1 MEINT
6 HKWRSPSLGK
16 DLTLKVYGSSGTPII
31 GIPTRGASCDQWEE
45 FGMIKAISHQ
55 IENGFNQLFCV
66 SSVDTESFL
75 NESISPSQ
83 RLVRHQQYES
93 YLVDEVVTFVKES
106 NPIDYM
112 IIAGTDLGGYHAIS
126 TALKHPAEF
135 DKAIGLSGIYDIK
148 TFMNGYYEDDVYYNN
163 PMDFIPNLSRQ
174 PLLNE
179 IRDIDFRLVSYEH
192 DPRMDYARRLSN
204 VFRMKFIEHIL
215 DIWDID
221 TSDEWGQWQKMLK
234 THII

>member
-1 MEINT
+1 MEIST

-16 DLTLKVYGSSGTPII
+16 DLNLKVYGTSGTPII
-31 GIPTRGASCDQWEE
+31 GIPTRGASCGQWEE
-45 FGMIKAISHQ
+45 FGMVNAISYQ
-55 IENGFNQLFCV
+55 INNGFNQLFCV
-66 SSVDTESFL
+66 SSVDEESFL
-75 NESISPSQ
+75 NTSISPSQ
-83 RLVRHQQYES
+83 RLIRHQQYES
-93 YLVDEVVTFVKES
+93 YLVDEVVPYIKDQ

-148 TFMNGYYEDDVYYNN
+148 KFMDDYYEDDVYYNN

-174 PLLNE
+174 PLLNQ

-192 DPRMDYARRLSN
+192 DPRKGYTRRLSN
-204 VFRMKFIEHIL
+204 VFRMKFIEHTL
-215 DIWDID
+215 DIWDLD
-221 TSDEWGQWQKMLK
+221 AKNEWDQWQKMLK